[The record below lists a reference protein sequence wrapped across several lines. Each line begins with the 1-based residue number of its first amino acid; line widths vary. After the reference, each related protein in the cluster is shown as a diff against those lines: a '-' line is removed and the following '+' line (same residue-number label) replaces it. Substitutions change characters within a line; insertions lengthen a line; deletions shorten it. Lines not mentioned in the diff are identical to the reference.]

1 MIRKIFT
8 LATIVLIVL
17 SCTSPKK
24 LVNDKNAERLYFGNF
39 GGFTNASLDYLL
51 INNRM
56 VYKIEQNNPVFVKK
70 LTSKASTNLQDQ
82 IRNLNL
88 SQYSLNEPGNI
99 TYYIKSVKDGIEKE
113 IKFSSNSSDDKIKEL
128 YKTLM
133 STVKQ

>member
-8 LATIVLIVL
+8 LATLVLIVL

-24 LVNDKNAERLYFGNF
+24 LVNDKNAERLYFGNS

-70 LTSKASTNLQDQ
+70 LTSKASTDLQDQ

-99 TYYIKSVKDGIEKE
+99 TYYIKTVKDGIEKE
-113 IKFSSNSSDDKIKEL
+113 IKFSSGSKDEKIKEL

>member
-1 MIRKIFT
+1 M
-8 LATIVLIVL
+8 LATLVLIVL
-17 SCTSPKK
+17 TCTSPKK
-24 LVNDKNAERLYFGNF
+24 LANDKNAERLYFGNF

-51 INNRM
+51 VNNRM

-70 LTSKASTNLQDQ
+70 LASKESANLQNQ

-88 SQYSLNEPGNI
+88 SQYSLDEPGNI
-99 TYYIKSVKDGIEKE
+99 TYYIKTVKDGIEKE
-113 IKFSSNSSDDKIKEL
+113 IKFSSGSKDEKLKEL